1 MSDAA
6 VTRAEGI
13 HNPLIKKLLLAL
25 AGVRAILAIIAIPL
39 APILYEDNFLLLVL
53 LRPTKEIFLA
63 GGFLARQGEVSVG
76 MIFLAAIPLSIF
88 GVWLFYL
95 LGRVYSEQIHSEK
108 MPSFAARFLTPD
120 RIKKFETALAKKGPK
135 LIFLG
140 RLAVMSSASVAAAAG
155 AAKLEAKK
163 FFPWDGVGG
172 VLSIAYTVAAGWF
185 LGEAY
190 EKAGPWIS
198 IAGVIALVAFAVILG
213 RSLKEDE

>member
-1 MSDAA
+1 MSVTA
-6 VTRAEGI
+6 VPDSERLQR
-13 HNPLIKKLLLAL
+13 PFVKKVLLAL
-25 AGVRAILAIIAIPL
+25 AGVRTFMAIAAIPL
-39 APILYEDNFLLLVL
+39 APVLYEDQFLLLVL

-63 GGFLARQGEVSVG
+63 GGFLARQDEVAVG

-95 LGRVYSEQIHSEK
+95 LGHAYSKEIHSEK

-120 RIKKFETALAKKGPK
+120 RIKKFESALAKKGPK

-155 AAKLEAKK
+155 AAKLEARK
-163 FFPWDGVGG
+163 FFPWDGLGG
-172 VLSIAYTVAAGWF
+172 FLSISYTVAAGWF

-198 IAGVIALVAFAVILG
+198 VAGVIALVAFAVILG
-213 RSLKEDE
+213 RNLKEES